1 MINKIDAHQHFW
13 LYNSERYAWIGD
25 EMLQLKHDFLPD
37 DLFSILQK
45 NGVEGTVAV
54 QAFQDEEENQFL
66 LKLAEKHPFIL
77 AVVGWLDLKSPNLES
92 TLHSYK
98 SHKKLKG
105 FRHVLQDETDPN
117 FILNQAFQNGLKLI
131 FKAGYTY
138 DLLVFPHQLDGAIQT
153 VSNFEEGRFVLDH
166 IAKPPIKAG
175 HIKDWEAK
183 IKVLAKMPNVYC
195 KLSGMITEAAWR
207 DWDEKEF
214 YPYMDVIMQAFG
226 EDRVMFGS
234 DWPVCQL
241 AGSYE
246 QVLGLV
252 EGYFSAYS
260 EEAMQKIWRT
270 NAINFYQL

>member
-1 MINKIDAHQHFW
+1 MVKKIDAHQHFW
-13 LYNSERYAWIGD
+13 QYNKQRYAWIGD
-25 EMLQLKHDFLPD
+25 EMLQLKDDFLPD
-37 DLFSILQK
+37 DLFPIMQR
-45 NGVEGTVAV
+45 NDVEGTVAV
-54 QAFQDEEENQFL
+54 QAVQDEEENHFL

-77 AVVGWLDLKSPNLES
+77 AVVGWVDLKSAHLET
-92 TLHSYK
+92 TLDNYK
-98 SHKKLKG
+98 SHTKLKG
-105 FRHVLQDETDPN
+105 FRHVLQDEADPN
-117 FILNQAFQNGLKLI
+117 YILNQSFQNGLKLI

-175 HIKDWEAK
+175 HIKDWELK
-183 IKVLAKMPNVYC
+183 IKALAKMPNVYC
-195 KLSGMITEAAWR
+195 KLSGMITEAAWN

-252 EGYFSAYS
+252 EGYFSAHS

-270 NAINFYQL
+270 NTINFYQL